1 MDTVT
6 LPEGLTNIQTMAF
19 KNTAVKNIVIPSTVT
34 AVAPNSFSYCK
45 NLETIKVQDGNTTLT
60 SKGIIDGDT
69 VECNA
74 VIKGKQLFVGCKNT
88 IIPSNVT
95 QIMGQSFAGSGIK
108 SIILPS
114 TLTGASNGFSQVFTS
129 AFKDCKSLES
139 VSILFKNNN
148 TNATL
153 GNHIGITAF
162 EGCTALKT
170 IVCSSEQ
177 AVRLASASFP
187 SQQNITLYVPAGAW
201 NSYKAAWSIDTN
213 YWTIEESLQLYTDR
227 WNFIAGLSEQAS
239 VFDNNIPA
247 SFVNG
252 FTVDTNINDP
262 SNANNPHCDIAVIGY
277 DYSTNNWSNNYLYAN
292 DTMTKGAGYFV
303 WPFSENYQATQITP
317 SGAVTI
323 IDNYHTTDLQT
334 VNLTTQANNGSSSG
348 SGSTTGYWY
357 SFGNPFDKA
366 LTIDSVFVASPS
378 NNGTQ
383 SSVYINNDD
392 STLSA
397 VQGNMV
403 YLYDEASQEWTEL
416 SSGKIPSGRGFMV
429 ASAQQGK
436 TATCNMVYPSSNA
449 KATIKSDIV
458 NDKGIMFTVTS
469 GDNEKYM
476 YAQQVEQALDGFD
489 VKDAYILFSDN
500 ENKVEPYFI
509 VDNNAIKYNRYNSNT
524 YTCNIGFHALKD
536 GVAKISVSNIPEGTL
551 VSIIDIATDVET
563 ILEENMAF
571 DFNVEQGENLGKY
584 KVKISKGALS
594 ITDIAKADDVTIWNN
609 KGNIHISGKD
619 LKTVEL
625 VNTLG
630 QSVYMQHIGNNEFD
644 FNFDIE
650 GTYVI
655 RVKSSNGVKVQKL
668 VITK

>member
-1 MDTVT
+1 MDTIT
-6 LPEGLTNIQTMAF
+6 LPEGLTHIYGMAF
-19 KNTAVKNIVIPSTVT
+19 KNTAIKNIVIPSTVT
-34 AVAPNSFSYCK
+34 NIAQPTSFSYCK
-45 NLETIKVQDGNTTLT
+45 NLETIKVQDGNTTFT
-60 SKGIIDGDT
+60 SKGTIADST

-74 VIKGKQLFVGCKNT
+74 VIRGNTLAIGCKNT

-95 QIMGQSFAGSGIK
+95 NVGPGSFTGSGIK

-114 TLTGASNGFSQVFTS
+114 TLTANTQINSS
-129 AFKDCKSLES
+129 AFIDCKNLES
-139 VSILFKNNN
+139 VTILFKRRN
-148 TNATL
+148 
-153 GNHIGITAF
+153 GVGSQIGIKAF
-162 EGCTALKT
+162 LGCTALKT

-177 AVRLASASFP
+177 AVSLASKQNPSFP
-187 SQQNITLYVPAGAW
+187 SQQDITLYVPAGAK
-201 NSYKAAWSIDTN
+201 NSYKTYWSSHGIDTN

-252 FTVDTNINDP
+252 FTADTSINDP
-262 SNANNPHCDIAVIGY
+262 YNANNPHCDISVIGY
-277 DYSTNNWSNNYLYAN
+277 DYSNNNWSNNYLYAN

-303 WPFSENYQATQITP
+303 WPFSENYNATQITS
-317 SGAVTI
+317 SGAITI
-323 IDNYHTTDLQT
+323 MRNYHTTDHQT
-334 VNLTTQANNGSSSG
+334 VNLTTQANNGSSNVS
-348 SGSTTGYWY
+348 STTGYWY

-366 LTIDSVFVASPS
+366 LIVDSVFVISPS
-378 NNGTQ
+378 NDSTQ
-383 SSVYINNDD
+383 SSVYINTDN
-392 STLSA
+392 TLTA

-403 YLYDEASQEWTEL
+403 YLYDETSQDWTEL
-416 SSGKIPSGRGFMV
+416 SSGNIPSGRGFMV

-436 TATCNMVYPSSNA
+436 TATCNMVYPSYA
-449 KATIKSDIV
+449 KTVSKSDII
-458 NDKGIMFTVTS
+458 NDKGIKFTVTS
-469 GDNEKYM
+469 GGNEKYM

-489 VKDAYILFSDN
+489 VKDAYILFSNN

-524 YTCNIGFHALKD
+524 YICNIGFHALKD

-563 ILEENMAF
+563 ILEENMAL

-619 LKTVEL
+619 LKTIEL
-625 VNTLG
+625 INTLG